1 MLRHE
6 FQTVQG
12 ELSFSPQ
19 LFLRV
24 VCILLPLP
32 AGGGEAVQRHG
43 AAAARR
49 VARPCA
55 GREVEVPGAAH
66 TDGDDGE
73 EVAETSDDK
82 HNVRDFSNLR
92 PRQHSLHL

>member
-1 MLRHE
+1 MKIGTCFDMNSRLYKGNNH
-6 FQTVQG
+6 
-12 ELSFSPQ
+12 FSPQ

-43 AAAARR
+43 AVARR

-55 GREVEVPGAAH
+55 GRVVEVLGAAH

-73 EVAETSDDK
+73 CRMQSRVLIMTAALDW
-82 HNVRDFSNLR
+82 
-92 PRQHSLHL
+92 